1 MMDKNIEIGETLDLE
16 YQPKRK
22 TKLYLIIGAC
32 IILVI
37 IIIVIIAVLVR
48 KKITTL
54 KT

>member
-1 MMDKNIEIGETLDLE
+1 MMDKNIEIGETLDPE